1 MREKTYNNADSFA
14 MAFDD
19 EWQKVECDNEIE
31 KIEKIIKSL
40 SDHPFVRE
48 NPVLAK
54 QIANFRIKS
63 LGKFK

>member
-1 MREKTYNNADSFA
+1 MKEKTYNNADSFA

-19 EWQKVECDNEIE
+19 EWEKIECDNEIS
-31 KIEKIIKSL
+31 KIEKVINSL
-40 SDHPFVRE
+40 SDHPFVQE
-48 NPVLAK
+48 NQTLAK

>member
-1 MREKTYNNADSFA
+1 MKEKTYNNADSFA